1 MRKVIVNSTPLLVL
15 GNIGRLDILCSLY
28 EQIEIPA
35 AVYREVT
42 EKNDD
47 ASKALLAASD
57 WIKVRTVE
65 NIADYAMYQAKLH
78 AGEVET
84 MIIAQK
90 PVKADLVILDDM
102 AARKTAK
109 YLGLT
114 VTGTMGVLVKAK
126 QKQIIPAVKPI
137 LDEIMRNGF
146 YISEKVVKMVLKS
159 VDEL

>member
-15 GNIGRLDILCSLY
+15 GNIGRLDILRSLY
-28 EQIEIPA
+28 EQIEIPV

-42 EKNDD
+42 EKNDA

-126 QKQIIPAVKPI
+126 QKHIIPAVKPI

-146 YISEKVVKMVLKS
+146 YISEKIVKMVLKS

>member
-15 GNIGRLDILCSLY
+15 GNIGRLDILRSLY
-28 EQIEIPA
+28 QQIEIPA

-42 EKNDD
+42 EKNYA

-146 YISEKVVKMVLKS
+146 YISEKVVKMVLKT

>member
-15 GNIGRLDILCSLY
+15 GNIGRLDILRSLY

-42 EKNDD
+42 EKNDT

>member
-15 GNIGRLDILCSLY
+15 GNNGRLDILRSLY

-42 EKNDD
+42 EKNDA

-90 PVKADLVILDDM
+90 PVRADLVILDDM

>member
-42 EKNDD
+42 EKNDA
-47 ASKALLAASD
+47 ASKTLLAASD

>member
-1 MRKVIVNSTPLLVL
+1 
-15 GNIGRLDILCSLY
+15 
-28 EQIEIPA
+28 
-35 AVYREVT
+35 
-42 EKNDD
+42 
-47 ASKALLAASD
+47 
-57 WIKVRTVE
+57 
-65 NIADYAMYQAKLH
+65 
-78 AGEVET
+78 

>member
-28 EQIEIPA
+28 EQIEIPS

-42 EKNDD
+42 EKNDA

-146 YISEKVVKMVLKS
+146 YISEKVVKMELKT

>member
-15 GNIGRLDILCSLY
+15 GNIGRLDILRSLY

-42 EKNDD
+42 EKNDA

-65 NIADYAMYQAKLH
+65 NIADYAMYQSKLH

-146 YISEKVVKMVLKS
+146 YISEKVVKMVLKT

>member
-15 GNIGRLDILCSLY
+15 GNIGRLDILRSLY

-42 EKNDD
+42 EKND
-47 ASKALLAASD
+47 AAIKALLAASD

-146 YISEKVVKMVLKS
+146 YISEKVVKMELKT

>member
-1 MRKVIVNSTPLLVL
+1 MRKIIVNSTPLLVL
-15 GNIGRLDILCSLY
+15 GNIGRLDILRNLY

-42 EKNDD
+42 EKNDA
-47 ASKALLAASD
+47 ASKDLLAASD
-57 WIKVRTVE
+57 WIKVRTVD

-146 YISEKVVKMVLKS
+146 YISEKVVKMVLKT

>member
-15 GNIGRLDILCSLY
+15 GNIGRLDILRNLY

-42 EKNDD
+42 EKNDA

-90 PVKADLVILDDM
+90 PVRADLVILDDM

-146 YISEKVVKMVLKS
+146 YISEKIVKMVLKS

>member
-15 GNIGRLDILCSLY
+15 GNIGRLDILRSLY

-42 EKNDD
+42 EKNDA
-47 ASKALLAASD
+47 ASKALLAASN

-102 AARKTAK
+102 AARKTAQ